1 VPVHAGT
8 SLDPRQFFMLRGTSA
23 TNAVVINNG
32 VGQIEQAPVSTT
44 TDLAV
49 TTLQGTP
56 RNTTVLKATVGR
68 ASATHVG
75 YAGSVTFKD
84 GDSVLATIDVDT
96 AGEATWSSSLLAVG
110 EHRFSA
116 IYGGVATS
124 GYDYLSSQ
132 ATPVVTLVGTP
143 QMLSVTA
150 LADVTWGAASTMRQV
165 FASSS
170 LGIPVAYAVTGPATI
185 DADGFA
191 LAADWNGFVMI
202 TRWAIEPG
210 AEGKDGAPA
219 TLRAAGTSIGN
230 LPIPF
235 AAGVGAWFVPE
246 LGRALPLKAKLGD
259 GRFIKVTDVEFT
271 DGEAILDFETL
282 PRK

>member
-1 VPVHAGT
+1 V
-8 SLDPRQFFMLRGTSA
+8 
-23 TNAVVINNG
+23 
-32 VGQIEQAPVSTT
+32 QA
-44 TDLAV
+44 
-49 TTLQGTP
+49 
-56 RNTTVLKATVGR
+56 K
-68 ASATHVG
+68 
-75 YAGSVTFKD
+75 
-84 GDSVLATIDVDT
+84 
-96 AGEATWSSSLLAVG
+96 
-110 EHRFSA
+110 
-116 IYGGVATS
+116 
-124 GYDYLSSQ
+124 
-132 ATPVVTLVGTP
+132 
-143 QMLSVTA
+143 
-150 LADVTWGAASTMRQV
+150 
-165 FASSS
+165 
-170 LGIPVAYAVTGPATI
+170 I

-259 GRFIKVTDVEFT
+259 GRFIKITDVEFT

-282 PRK
+282 PR